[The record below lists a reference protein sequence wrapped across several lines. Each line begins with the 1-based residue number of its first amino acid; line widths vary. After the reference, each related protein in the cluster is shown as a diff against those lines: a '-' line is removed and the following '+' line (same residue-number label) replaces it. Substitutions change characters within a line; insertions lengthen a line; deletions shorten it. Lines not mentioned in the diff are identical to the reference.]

1 LDDVL
6 RETEARLAGTR
17 PASAAAICALGRASV
32 GFSPAMRDQLRALKQ
47 FLFDHLYRHPRVMA
61 SMGRAQE
68 VVTELY
74 RAFLADPALLPPDWA
89 TACRAGDAMAGQVV
103 RDYIAG
109 MTDRYAL
116 AEYNRVFRT
125 EIVL

>member
-1 LDDVL
+1 MFLV
-6 RETEARLAGTR
+6 A
-17 PASAAAICALGRASV
+17 
-32 GFSPAMRDQLRALKQ
+32 
-47 FLFDHLYRHPRVMA
+47 LFDHLYRHPRVMA
-61 SMGRAQE
+61 SMARAQT
-68 VVTELY
+68 VVMELY
-74 RAFLADPALLPPDWA
+74 QAFLADPALLPPDWGR
-89 TACRAGDAMAGQVV
+89 ACVAGDMMSGQVI